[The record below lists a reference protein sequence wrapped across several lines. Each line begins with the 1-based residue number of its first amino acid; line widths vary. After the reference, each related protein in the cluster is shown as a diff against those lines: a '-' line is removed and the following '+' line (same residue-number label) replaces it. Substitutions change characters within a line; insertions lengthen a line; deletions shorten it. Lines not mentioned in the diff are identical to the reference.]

1 MYLVVKSTKSN
12 MYDGPTFK
20 SNRNGEHFDK
30 KYSEFMLKNWWKYS
44 EGETYKNDK
53 LLLGSSLILWLDVKR

>member
-1 MYLVVKSTKSN
+1 MYSVVKFTKSN

-30 KYSEFMLKNWWKYS
+30 KQSGFMLKN
-44 EGETYKNDK
+44 
-53 LLLGSSLILWLDVKR
+53 